1 MFFQDPTNLTG
12 KHQRHQ
18 AFESELS
25 INQARI
31 DSVRDQGEEMIAEEH
46 YESPEIERRL
56 AELNELWSGLI
67 TQTETKSKSNKHFV
81 TVS

>member
-1 MFFQDPTNLTG
+1 
-12 KHQRHQ
+12 
-18 AFESELS
+18 
-25 INQARI
+25 
-31 DSVRDQGEEMIAEEH
+31 MIAEEH